1 MSAAALHARPRA
13 HASLPRQAQLTA
25 TAGSSAG
32 PLSPP
37 DALSGALVC
46 WHTHTVLAPA
56 LPAARAGGAPR
67 SLGLWPLTWRA
78 ATGRGFD
85 VAAQGLP
92 GHWGRR
98 RGDSPRVRGRVDGA
112 RWSCACRSPVM
123 PWCLPASHPAAGC
136 RQQELVCVRRFSAC
150 VSFGST
156 SSLLARIFPWVS
168 LDRGPGVQCSVSQA
182 RDLRASR

>member
-13 HASLPRQAQLTA
+13 HASLPCQAQLTA
-25 TAGSSAG
+25 TAGSCAG

-112 RWSCACRSPVM
+112 RWSCACRSIPLL
-123 PWCLPASHPAAGC
+123 CLVPACPPTPLPAAGC
-136 RQQELVCVRRFSAC
+136 RSWCVCGVSLHACPLDPHLLLFSLGFFRGCLWTGVRAFSA
-150 VSFGST
+150 VSPRPET
-156 SSLLARIFPWVS
+156 
-168 LDRGPGVQCSVSQA
+168 
-182 RDLRASR
+182 